1 MKAFQRKLEEDVK
14 HLQNLQQIYS
24 QKEGWVVESEHHV
37 NVGESNGLNGTA
49 FAVKSPMVCCNAM
62 VWESEKEAEKQGVDY
77 YLIDGKGEPIY
88 MKITNAY
95 NFYTREVEKTKKLLV
110 FISQKNM
117 QYQRGRLLALLNKTT
132 IKIQRIWL
140 L

>member
-1 MKAFQRKLEEDVK
+1 MKALQKRISDDLR
-14 HLQNLQQIYS
+14 HLQNLQETYRN
-24 QKEGWVVESEHHV
+24 KAGWIVESANHV
-37 NVGESNGLNGTA
+37 NVGDGNGLNGTA
-49 FAVKSPMVCCNAM
+49 FAVKSPMTCCNAM

-110 FISQKNM
+110 FISQKKHAIST
-117 QYQRGRLLALLNKTT
+117 GKAFSPPH
-132 IKIQRIWL
+132 
-140 L
+140 